1 MVILLPTPPHGGSVA
16 CIYIEFFPPRIPGE
30 KHLPVL
36 WRPRLII
43 HVYVQCD
50 LLHHTSISEIA
61 HTYLKLLLFAFL
73 KNNLMYLRIPD
84 PSIVSYFSRVAFR
97 GGAGGHLLKFYFIYC
112 NVQHVA
118 LALPP
123 PWYAETAIFP
133 PLEQNSKCSPVQ
145 DSENR

>member
-1 MVILLPTPPHGGSVA
+1 MGGLLPAYTSSF
-16 CIYIEFFPPRIPGE
+16 FFPSIPGE

-73 KNNLMYLRIPD
+73 KNNLMYLRTPD

-97 GGAGGHLLKFYFIYC
+97 GGRRGEFVEILLYI
-112 NVQHVA
+112 
-118 LALPP
+118 L
-123 PWYAETAIFP
+123 
-133 PLEQNSKCSPVQ
+133 
-145 DSENR
+145 